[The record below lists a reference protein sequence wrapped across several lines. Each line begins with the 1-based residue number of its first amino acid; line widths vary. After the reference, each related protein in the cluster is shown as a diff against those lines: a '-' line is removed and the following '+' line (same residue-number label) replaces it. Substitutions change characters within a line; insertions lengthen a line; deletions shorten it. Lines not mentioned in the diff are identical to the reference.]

1 MNIQDNKQLVKQGY
15 QMFKNKDIKGLLALF
30 SDDIEWQGIE
40 SENIP
45 FAGDFHGL
53 EEVAQYFA
61 LLDQSQEAIQFTPQD
76 FIAEGDRVVVSGTS
90 SWSVKANGQRF
101 DNPWVHLFTIRDG
114 KVAKFQQYNDTA
126 ATEKAY
132 TAASK
137 TSAQKPGATLRH

>member
-1 MNIQDNKQLVKQGY
+1 MNAQDNKQLVMQGY
-15 QMFKNKDIKGLLALF
+15 QMFKNKDIKGLLTLL
-30 SDDIEWQGIE
+30 SDDIEWTGIE

-45 FAGDFHGL
+45 FSGDYHGL
-53 EEVAQYFA
+53 AQVAQYFA

-76 FIAEGDRVVVSGTS
+76 FIADGDKVVVSGIS
-90 SWSVKANGQRF
+90 SWTVKANGQRF

-114 KVAKFQQYNDTA
+114 KVAKFVQYNDTA

-137 TSAQKPGATLRH
+137 TSTQKPGATLHH